1 MTKQLKNFWRKIRK
15 TVIAVFVLI
24 GLGLVSYSAGT
35 FFPNYWTKSKVE
47 DLAKESFYAEWKEF
61 GFQQPS
67 IEYTNNYEFIVGV
80 GRCVDFLNMT
90 IEHEQ
95 RVPKMI
101 IIAMAVLETGYG
113 KSRFAIEGNNLFGY
127 RTWDPSAPQ
136 MKPKE
141 LPDAEFGVKK
151 YKTKCDSVKDMIRN
165 VNEYHVYEAYRI
177 ERATQIKLGNI
188 DLDKQIDL
196 LSKWSTNPKYTNL
209 VKAKVKKIIDILDKH
224 KLVK

>member
-1 MTKQLKNFWRKIRK
+1 MSKVVKQYWNKIRK
-15 TVIAVFVLI
+15 PVLI
-24 GLGLVSYSAGT
+24 VIVMIGIGFSSYGAGT
-35 FFPNYWTKSKVE
+35 FFPNYWTENKLISN
-47 DLAKESFYAEWKEF
+47 AKASFYIEWKEF

-67 IEYTNNYEFIVGV
+67 IEYTNDVEFITGV

-90 IEHEQ
+90 IPHEK

-113 KSRFAIEGNNLFGY
+113 KSRFAVQGNNLFGY
-127 RTWDPSAPQ
+127 RTWDPEAPQ

-151 YKTKCDSVKDMIRN
+151 YRTKCDSVKDMIRN

-177 ERATQIKLGNI
+177 ERARQFDKGEI

-196 LSKWSTNPKYTNL
+196 LSKWSTNPKYTKL
-209 VKAKVKKIIDILDKH
+209 VKAKVKKVIDILAKN
-224 KLVK
+224 KLAK

>member
-1 MTKQLKNFWRKIRK
+1 MTKQLKNFWRRIRK
-15 TVIAVFVLI
+15 PVLMVIVMIGI
-24 GLGLVSYSAGT
+24 GLGSYGAGT
-35 FFPNYWTKSKVE
+35 FFPNFWVE
-47 DLAKESFYAEWKEF
+47 NNIINKAKASFHNEWKAF

-67 IEYTNNYEFIVGV
+67 IEYTNDVEFITGV

-101 IIAMAVLETGYG
+101 VVAMAVLETGYG
-113 KSRFAIEGNNLFGY
+113 KSRFAVEGNNLFGY
-127 RTWDPSAPQ
+127 RTWDPKEPQ

-141 LPDAEFGVKK
+141 LPNAEFGVKK

-165 VNEYHVYEAYRI
+165 VNEYHAYDEYRV
-177 ERATQIKLGNI
+177 ERANQIKLGKI

-196 LSKWSTNPKYTNL
+196 LSKWSTNPKYTEL
-209 VKAKVKKIIDILDKH
+209 VKMKVKKIKDILAKH
-224 KLVK
+224 KLAK